1 MFKKRDDTPT
11 SSYAPAPVPARR
23 NGGSSGHGFSVL
35 GADVVVT
42 GNVRATSDLHVEG
55 RVEGDLDCGNLVIGP
70 EASVRGQVRAES
82 ARIAGTVEGGVAIR
96 QLTVEAGARILGDV
110 EYENISIE
118 NGAHIDGRLKHG
130 ALATA
135 AAVTPAL
142 GAPKEFKMFDAP
154 AEAAEEAA

>member
-1 MFKKRDDTPT
+1 MFSKRDDTPAN
-11 SSYAPAPVPARR
+11 SYQPAATPAARR
-23 NGGSSGHGFSVL
+23 NGSSGHGFSVV
-35 GADVVVT
+35 GADMVVT
-42 GNVRATSDLHVEG
+42 GNIRATADLHIEG
-55 RVEGDLDCGNLVIGP
+55 RVEGDLDVGNLVIGP

-82 ARIAGTVEGGVAIR
+82 ARIAGTIEGGVAIR

-154 AEAAEEAA
+154 AEAEAAE